1 MKSMSYESTVHYRVC
16 IGVIYIKCARNFFFE
31 KKKTYSWVKSP
42 YWNATSTRKLELV
55 KLEGLKRR

>member
-1 MKSMSYESTVHYRVC
+1 MKSMSYEYTVHYMMF

-42 YWNATSTRKLELV
+42 YWNATSTRKRRLI